1 LCLNN
6 ALTWHGVG
14 NQQDEINMNVVMFVS
29 NPFTNDARVYAEAK
43 SLIQAGGRVTVV
55 AWNSKRENP
64 PRQTWDGIDI
74 VRVGTRLSPKYGAA
88 SWLWNGFNLLLW
100 WRQAYRRA
108 LILSKE
114 TRFDVIHCHD
124 FDTLAIGIRLKRKLG
139 LPLIYDAHEIYGYMV
154 ARSLPRWIA
163 NMLLWLEKRLVTKAD
178 RIINAWEAQ
187 RRYFSRV
194 TDRPISII
202 MNCKPLQSMEYQPAD
217 NEGKFTVLYIG
228 GLHKGRAVPMLV
240 HAVRELTGVQ
250 CLIGGSGHPNYVQ
263 ALKEECSRISN
274 ATFLGKVPLD
284 EVIPMTGKYDCV
296 FLMIDPA
303 DLNNSIALANKQF
316 EAMVCG
322 RPIICTKGT
331 YSGEVT
337 EQEEVGLV
345 VEYTE
350 EALKQAIIKLRDNPG
365 LREKLGRNAL
375 EAAITKY
382 NWQKEEVKLLELY
395 KSLQNE
401 SQLSG

>member
-1 LCLNN
+1 MNN
-6 ALTWHGVG
+6 TVTWHGAG
-14 NQQDEINMNVVMFVS
+14 NRQEKINMNVLMFVA
-29 NPFTNDARVYAEAK
+29 NPFTNDPRVYAEAK
-43 SLIQAGGRVTVV
+43 SLVKASHEVTVI
-55 AWNSKRENP
+55 AWDREKQNP
-64 PRQTWDGIDI
+64 PKQNWDGIEV
-74 VRVGTRLSPKYGAA
+74 VRSSTRLALKYGFA

-100 WRQAYRRA
+100 WRQAYRLA
-108 LILSKE
+108 LTLNKE

-124 FDTLAIGIRLKRKLG
+124 FDTLAIGIRLRKKLR
-139 LPLIYDAHEIYGYMV
+139 LPLIYDAHEIYGYMI
-154 ARSLPRWIA
+154 ARTLPLRIA
-163 NMLLWLEKRLVTKAD
+163 SIFLWLEKRLLTKVD
-178 RIINAWEAQ
+178 RIINVHEAQ
-187 RRYFSRV
+187 TRYFSMI

-202 MNCKPLQSMEYQPAD
+202 MNCKPLQSREYQTPND
-217 NEGKFTVLYIG
+217 ENFTLLYIG
-228 GLHKGRAVPMLV
+228 VLHKGRAIPMLIQ
-240 HAVRELTGVQ
+240 AGKELPGVR
-250 CLIGGSGHPNYVQ
+250 CLIGGVGQPGYVQ
-263 ALKEECSRISN
+263 ALKEACSKTSN
-274 ATFLGKVPLD
+274 VTFLGMIPFN
-284 EVIPMTGKYDCV
+284 EVTPMTMEADCV
-296 FLMIDPA
+296 FFMVNPE

-322 RPIICTKGT
+322 RPVICTRGT

-350 EALKQAIIKLRDNPG
+350 EALKRAIIKLRDNPS

-395 KSLQNE
+395 KSFQNE

>member
-1 LCLNN
+1 
-6 ALTWHGVG
+6 
-14 NQQDEINMNVVMFVS
+14 MFVANS
-29 NPFTNDARVYAEAK
+29 LTNDPRVYSEAT
-43 SLIQAGGRVTVV
+43 SLLKAGYGVTVV
-55 AWNSKRENP
+55 AWDSKRENP

-74 VRVGTRLSPKYGAA
+74 VRVRTRLSPKYGAA

-100 WRQAYRRA
+100 WQQAYRRA
-108 LILSKE
+108 LLLNKSL
-114 TRFDVIHCHD
+114 RFDVIHCHD
-124 FDTLAIGIRLKRKLG
+124 FDTLAIGTMLKRKLKI
-139 LPLIYDAHEIYGYMV
+139 PLIYDAHEIYGYMMARTFPLRV
-154 ARSLPRWIA
+154 ASIF
-163 NMLLWLEKRLVTKAD
+163 LWLEKRLVTKAD
-178 RIINAWEAQ
+178 RIINVHEAQ
-187 RRYFSRV
+187 KRYFSTI

-228 GLHKGRAVPMLV
+228 ALHKGRAVPMLV
-240 HAVRELTGVQ
+240 QAVKRLQSVH
-250 CLIGGSGHPNYVQ
+250 CIIGGIGHPDYVQ

-274 ATFLGKVPLD
+274 VSFLGRVPLD
-284 EVIPMTGKYDCV
+284 EVIPMTRKSDCV
-296 FLMIDPA
+296 FLMVDPA
-303 DLNNSIALANKQF
+303 DLNNRMGLGNKQF

-322 RPIICTKGT
+322 RPIICTRGT
-331 YSGEVT
+331 YSGELT
-337 EQEEVGLV
+337 EREEVGLT

-375 EAAITKY
+375 EAAIAKY
-382 NWQKEEVKLLELY
+382 NWQNEEMKLLELY

>member
-1 LCLNN
+1 
-6 ALTWHGVG
+6 
-14 NQQDEINMNVVMFVS
+14 MNVLMFVS
-29 NPFTNDARVYAEAK
+29 NPFTNDPRVYAEAK
-43 SLIQAGGRVTVV
+43 SLVQAGGRVTVV
-55 AWNSKRENP
+55 AWDSKRENP

-108 LILSKE
+108 LILNKE
-114 TRFDVIHCHD
+114 TRFDVIHCHG
-124 FDTLAIGIRLKRKLG
+124 FDTLAIGIRLKRKLR

-154 ARSLPRWIA
+154 ARSLPHWIA

-187 RRYFSRV
+187 QRYFSRI

-217 NEGKFTVLYIG
+217 NEGNFTVLYIG
-228 GLHKGRAVPMLV
+228 VLHKGRAVPMLV
-240 HAVRELTGVQ
+240 QAVKQLPGVH
-250 CLIGGSGHPNYVQ
+250 CIIGGIGHPDYVQ
-263 ALKEECSRISN
+263 ALKEECASISN
-274 ATFLGKVPLD
+274 VTFLGRVPLD
-284 EVIPMTGKYDCV
+284 EVIPMTRKSDCV

-322 RPIICTKGT
+322 RPIICARGT

-337 EQEEVGLV
+337 EQEEVGLT

-350 EALKQAIIKLRDNPG
+350 EALKQAIIKLRDNSG

-382 NWQKEEVKLLELY
+382 NW
-395 KSLQNE
+395 
-401 SQLSG
+401 

>member
-1 LCLNN
+1 MKVL
-6 ALTWHGVG
+6 
-14 NQQDEINMNVVMFVS
+14 MFVA
-29 NPFTNDARVYAEAK
+29 NPFTNDPRVYAEAK
-43 SLIQAGGRVTVV
+43 SLVQTGYQVTVI
-55 AWNSKRENP
+55 AWDSKRENP
-64 PRQTWDGIDI
+64 PRQAWDGIDI
-74 VRVGTRLSPKYGAA
+74 VRVSTRLSPKYCIA

-100 WRQAYRRA
+100 WWQAYRRA
-108 LILSKE
+108 LMLNKE

-124 FDTLAIGIRLKRKLG
+124 FDTLAIGIRLKRELR

-154 ARSLPRWIA
+154 ARNLPRWIA

-178 RIINAWEAQ
+178 RIINVHEAQ
-187 RRYFSRV
+187 KKYFSGI
-194 TDRPISII
+194 TDKPISVI

-217 NEGKFTVLYIG
+217 NKGKFTVLYIG
-228 GLHKGRAVPMLV
+228 VLHKGRAVPMLV
-240 HAVRELTGVQ
+240 HAVKELTGVK
-250 CLIGGSGHPNYVQ
+250 CLIGGIGHPNYVQ

-284 EVIPMTGKYDCV
+284 EVIPMTKQSDCV

-303 DLNNSIALANKQF
+303 DINNRMGLGNKQF

-322 RPIICTKGT
+322 RPVICTKGT
-331 YSGEVT
+331 YSGELT
-337 EQEEVGLV
+337 EQEEVGLA

-350 EALKQAIIKLRDNPG
+350 EALKQAIIKLRDKPG

-375 EAAITKY
+375 KAAIAKY
-382 NWQKEEVKLLELY
+382 NWQKEEAKLLELY

-401 SQLSG
+401 SHSSG

>member
-1 LCLNN
+1 MCLSN
-6 ALTWHGVG
+6 AVAWHGAR
-14 NQQDEINMNVVMFVS
+14 NRQEKINMNVLMLVS
-29 NPFTNDARVYAEAK
+29 NPFTNDPRVYAEAK
-43 SLIQAGGRVTVV
+43 SLIEAGYKVTVV
-55 AWNSKRENP
+55 AWDSKRENP

-74 VRVGTRLSPKYGAA
+74 VRVSTRLSPKYGIA

-108 LILSKE
+108 LILNKE

-124 FDTLAIGIRLKRKLG
+124 FDTLAIGVRLKRKLKI
-139 LPLIYDAHEIYGYMV
+139 PLVYDAHEIYGYII
-154 ARSLPRWIA
+154 ARTLPFWIA
-163 NMLLWLEKRLVTKAD
+163 NIFLWLEKRLVPKVD

-187 RRYFSRV
+187 QRYFSRI
-194 TDRPISII
+194 TNKPISII
-202 MNCKPLQSMEYQPAD
+202 MNCKPLQSMDYQPAD
-217 NEGKFTVLYIG
+217 DEGNFTVLYIG

-240 HAVRELTGVQ
+240 ETAKQLPGVH
-250 CLIGGSGHPNYVQ
+250 CIIGGIGHPDYVQ

-274 ATFLGKVPLD
+274 ITFLGKVPLN
-284 EVIPMTGKYDCV
+284 EVIPMTRKSDCV

-322 RPIICTKGT
+322 KPIICTKGT